1 MNVSELKGT
10 SVTSRNGEEV
20 NPLGLLDLVYVE
32 DEEANDVL
40 LIDSPTTTSV
50 SAKTNVEDQKS
61 TSDNFADS
69 DEGDELEPVAAVDVL
84 PGREE
89 DFLPELS
96 WQESQLV
103 GSKSILQ
110 SVLEVPH
117 QIWPL
122 QIQPLGSCSTTHL
135 TRKLAQNVKI
145 SQNHMSEPNQP
156 RAVPNEDRRQYYKQY
171 RQKYPELIRIR
182 NRENA
187 RRYRQ
192 ANAERVRE
200 RQRDYVR
207 RYRERKRIKKE
218 KADLLDMSEEPEIA
232 IYDESGLKS
241 AFLSQ
246 KCEKE
251 IIVQNM
257 PAAMKSKNSE
267 SEHDL
272 ETIIKL

>member
-10 SVTSRNGEEV
+10 SVTSRNG
-20 NPLGLLDLVYVE
+20 
-32 DEEANDVL
+32 
-40 LIDSPTTTSV
+40 DSPTTTSV

-89 DFLPELS
+89 DFLPEGMTQEFVEPSRNTWTTCWVSNDDLTDHQLS

-103 GSKSILQ
+103 GRKSILQ

-122 QIQPLGSCSTTHL
+122 QIQPLGSYSTTHL
-135 TRKLAQNVKI
+135 TRKLAQNVEI

-156 RAVPNEDRRQYYKQY
+156 RAVPNDDRRQYYKQY

-207 RYRERKRIKKE
+207 SYRERKRIKKE
-218 KADLLDMSEEPEIA
+218 QADILDMSEEPEIA
-232 IYDESGLKS
+232 ISDESGLKS
-241 AFLSQ
+241 AFLSK

-272 ETIIKL
+272 KQ

>member
-10 SVTSRNGEEV
+10 SVTSRNG
-20 NPLGLLDLVYVE
+20 
-32 DEEANDVL
+32 
-40 LIDSPTTTSV
+40 DSPTTTSV

-89 DFLPELS
+89 DFLPEGMTQEVSNDDLTDHQLS